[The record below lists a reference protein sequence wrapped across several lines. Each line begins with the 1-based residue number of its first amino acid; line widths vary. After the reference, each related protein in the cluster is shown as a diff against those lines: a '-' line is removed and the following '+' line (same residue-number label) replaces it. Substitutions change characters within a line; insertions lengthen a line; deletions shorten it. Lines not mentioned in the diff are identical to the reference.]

1 VLLLI
6 AAHHVSQAASQS
18 NITSAQH
25 NNTIQLEGV
34 IIGLVL
40 TVLAGLY
47 RLNRNSNSA
56 AADLGFIKA
65 TQRDHGHRLERL
77 EQWQDHHA

>member
-1 VLLLI
+1 MQSWTYAHI
-6 AAHHVSQAASQS
+6 ATKLASQS
-18 NITSAQH
+18 SIASSQH
-25 NNTIQLEGV
+25 ANTIQLEVV

-56 AADLGFIKA
+56 ASDFATIRA
-65 TQRDHGHRLERL
+65 TQEDHGHRLKRIEA
-77 EQWQDHHA
+77 WQDRHS